1 MTYFDELKCN
11 FADVPVS
18 GDNEISTKEFLDAS
32 AGVKDM
38 FALFN
43 SAAFTPVQSDMSGN
57 IKKIQARYDAL
68 GPETGKS
75 LQQIVLSEAAQKSK
89 DATQGLLWLTRG
101 LHFTLTAMQ
110 RSIQNPEEELSISFT
125 KAYSETL
132 SKYHSMFVKPIFKL
146 AMNACPYRK
155 VFYEKLGSPLEVV
168 QKQLRAWVHAL
179 ARIVSIIEQFLASG
193 NYAKGL

>member
-1 MTYFDELKCN
+1 MTYFDELRCN
-11 FADVPVS
+11 FTDVTVLAD
-18 GDNEISTKEFLDAS
+18 GKISTKEFLEAS

-43 SAAFTPVQSDMSGN
+43 SAAFAPVQSDMCGN
-57 IKKIQARYDAL
+57 IKKIQARFDAL
-68 GPETGKS
+68 GPETGRS
-75 LQQIVLSEAAQKSK
+75 IQQLVLSEATQKNK

-101 LHFTLTAMQ
+101 LRFTLTAMQ
-110 RSIQNPEEELSISFT
+110 RSIQNPDEELSVSFT

-155 VFYEKLGSPLEVV
+155 VFYEKLGSPLETVE
-168 QKQLRAWVHAL
+168 KQLRAWIDAL
-179 ARIVSIIEQFLASG
+179 ANIVSIIEQFLTSG